1 MGLDSCNRFNWI
13 FDSVLSSG
21 FPICLPG
28 DTVEA
33 FNYITNRKPPD
44 LNKQPHTLPSSTHL
58 SIHSYESKAS
68 ISGFQYLHF
77 PLMYYF
83 FVVIV
88 PDSNDLAFP
97 PGALYS
103 RKFTIDGEQISL
115 QVQDTPFVSLEVK
128 HLLSASVLYNTVTVS
143 CLLSAC

>member
-1 MGLDSCNRFNWI
+1 
-13 FDSVLSSG
+13 
-21 FPICLPG
+21 
-28 DTVEA
+28 
-33 FNYITNRKPPD
+33 
-44 LNKQPHTLPSSTHL
+44 
-58 SIHSYESKAS
+58 
-68 ISGFQYLHF
+68 
-77 PLMYYF
+77 MYYF

-88 PDSNDLAFP
+88 TASNDLAFP

-143 CLLSAC
+143 CLLPAR